1 MKKLILS
8 LLIITMLTGCVS
20 EPVKQEEVMTAEVT
34 TQAETIGNIDLDEE
48 IKAYFTKEL
57 AGCMWEM
64 LDEIGY
70 FESETKNTEKSA
82 YSFKDV
88 NSDGKEDLI
97 WRVSEYKFDYICVF
111 ILSDETVADST
122 YYLAGGSD
130 GESDVIVHENNICE
144 FISDT
149 SSLWNEAKWHQYV
162 DMSDFSVKLETM
174 KTVSYDTEEENFY
187 VIENDEQISVSEE
200 EYKKSVEELFKDS
213 GTPVLFMGEIND
225 FGIYQNLEKEVSRIL
240 DFKEDEYLSLGAKK
254 GMEYSRMVSKY
265 FWTSCSSSWK
275 VDEKSGFPD
284 EDGERYNIRITGF
297 LNEEETD
304 GVSFEEIK
312 KFFDDT
318 LELQRETY
326 ELMFQNGWYI
336 LEEAE
341 YKASGSTEDF
351 ELHYH
356 RFWHQGDIMM
366 ALGAMAL
373 LYPDM
378 QVGGAPVTTPGSS
391 ENPTAT
397 LPGDANCD
405 GEVDLA
411 DAVLVKCY
419 LINSAAYSISA
430 EGKANAD
437 VQGDGNGLNAQDSL
451 AILQKA
457 LKLIDKLPV

>member
-8 LLIITMLTGCVS
+8 LLMITMLTGCVS
-20 EPVKQEEVMTAEVT
+20 EPVKQEEVITAEVT

-200 EYKKSVEELFKDS
+200 EYKKSPSLARSRAIMIGDDFA
-213 GTPVLFMGEIND
+213 ND
-225 FGIYQNLEKEVSRIL
+225 IEGAQIFGIDQFYYNPYHKP
-240 DFKEDEYLSLGAKK
+240 
-254 GMEYSRMVSKY
+254 
-265 FWTSCSSSWK
+265 C
-275 VDEKSGFPD
+275 
-284 EDGERYNIRITGF
+284 DGGP
-297 LNEEETD
+297 
-304 GVSFEEIK
+304 
-312 KFFDDT
+312 
-318 LELQRETY
+318 TY
-326 ELMFQNGWYI
+326 ESDN
-336 LEEAE
+336 
-341 YKASGSTEDF
+341 
-351 ELHYH
+351 
-356 RFWHQGDIMM
+356 
-366 ALGAMAL
+366 L
-373 LYPDM
+373 L
-378 QVGGAPVTTPGSS
+378 
-391 ENPTAT
+391 
-397 LPGDANCD
+397 
-405 GEVDLA
+405 DLI
-411 DAVLVKCY
+411 KQY
-419 LINSAAYSISA
+419 
-430 EGKANAD
+430 
-437 VQGDGNGLNAQDSL
+437 
-451 AILQKA
+451 
-457 LKLIDKLPV
+457 